1 MDAAFVTRRFRLALG
16 AVVSAALLVPLAVY
30 GAPAIA
36 KSASSASHQYKASC
50 GQYGSSGGQYGS
62 SGGEYGSSGG
72 QYGSSCKQYRVQLCH
87 RTHSKKHPWHLI
99 TVSSRAVKAHL
110 RHGDTMPPCSTQ
122 PAAKKKHGK
131 GHDHGHGAHGNA
143 GAKHDRD

>member
-1 MDAAFVTRRFRLALG
+1 MDAASTTPRFRIVLG

-36 KSASSASHQYKASC
+36 KSASSASHQYRSSC
-50 GQYGSSGGQYGS
+50 GQYGSSDGQYGS

-72 QYGSSCKQYRVQLCH
+72 QYGSSCTQYRVTVCH

-110 RHGDTMPPCSTQ
+110 RHGDTLPPCSTQ
-122 PAAKKKHGK
+122 PPANKKHGK
-131 GHDHGHGAHGNA
+131 GHGEHGDAGTKHGHS
-143 GAKHDRD
+143 